1 MSRLTPSRGR
11 GASRLVPWVP
21 RAAAPTPLT
30 RLAVRSRR
38 AVARH
43 RWLRRVLVLAA
54 AVVVASSTFSRLEGV
69 DAARAQWGDTVDVL
83 VATGE
88 TAPGEVLRVEVRSLP
103 AAMVPA
109 GSIATDGAGRP
120 DDPLVARQRV
130 TDGEVVVD
138 ADVTVA
144 GPLGLVPDGW
154 LAVPVVES
162 PASGAATGER
172 VQVASEGVVIAAEA
186 LVVGH
191 EGDATLIAVP
201 ADAAPLLPLA
211 STDGTLAVLRR
222 P

>member
-1 MSRLTPSRGR
+1 MSRLTRSRRG

-21 RAAAPTPLT
+21 RALGPTPLT
-30 RLAVRSRR
+30 RLAVRCRR

-43 RWLRRVLVLAA
+43 RWLRRLLVVGA
-54 AVVVASSTFSRLEGV
+54 AVAVASTTFSRLERV
-69 DAARAQWGDTVDVL
+69 DAARARWGDTLEVL
-83 VATGE
+83 VATAGSDAGE
-88 TAPGEVLRVEVRSLP
+88 PLRVEVRSLP

-109 GSIATDGAGRP
+109 GSVAADRV

-130 TDGEVVVD
+130 TVGEVVVD
-138 ADVTVA
+138 ADVTVD

-162 PASGAATGER
+162 PPSGAAAGER

-191 EGDATLIAVP
+191 QGDATLIAVP
-201 ADAAPLLPLA
+201 ADAAPLLPVA
-211 STDGTLAVLRR
+211 ATDGTLAVLRS
-222 P
+222 PGV